1 LPIANGIR
9 VTRLSHDGKRFV
21 VTAGDRVIEANQV
34 VVAMAGYQKP
44 RLPTFHDQLRP
55 EIVQMHSSAYRNPQQ
70 LQPGG
75 VLVVGAGNSGSE
87 IALEA
92 ARGHQ
97 VWMSG
102 RETGYIPFRIDG
114 LAARLFLARFIFRV
128 VFHRLLTVNTPLG
141 RKAKE
146 KALAHGGPLI
156 RVKREDLQIARVER
170 VPRVSGIKDGL
181 PQLEDGRTL
190 DVANVIWSTGFHPG
204 FDWIDLP
211 VFDAKGAPQH
221 KSGVVFSQP
230 GLYFVGLPFL
240 HAFSSTMIHGVG
252 RDAERIADVI
262 DERRRITK
270 RAALSHIA
278 GVHLDELHDEVMH
291 REA

>member
-1 LPIANGIR
+1 LFDPNKLPA
-9 VTRLSHDGKRFV
+9 
-21 VTAGDRVIEANQV
+21 
-34 VVAMAGYQKP
+34 
-44 RLPTFHDQLRP
+44 FHDQLRSN
-55 EIVQMHSSAYRNPQQ
+55 IVQMHSSEYRSPQQ
-70 LQPGG
+70 LQPGA
-75 VLVVGAGNSGSE
+75 VLVAGAGNSGSE

-128 VFHRLLTVNTPLG
+128 VFHRVLTVNTPIG

-146 KALAHGGPLI
+146 KAFSKGGPLI
-156 RVKREDLQIARVER
+156 RVKREDLEIAHVER
-170 VPRVSGIKDGL
+170 VPRVSGIRDGL
-181 PQLEDGRTL
+181 PQLEDGHTL

-211 VFDAKGAPQH
+211 VFGEKGYPRH
-221 KSGVVFSQP
+221 ESGVVQSQR

-252 RDAERIADVI
+252 RDAERIVDVI
-262 DERRRITK
+262 WERRRAVRSLQSWSK
-270 RAALSHIA
+270 PQAA
-278 GVHLDELHDEVMH
+278 
-291 REA
+291 